1 MPNSTQQL
9 RIADYTYELPDQRIA
24 RYPAAE
30 RDDAKLLIY
39 KDKNIAED
47 RYRSLDQY
55 LEAGTMLVFNDT
67 KVIPA
72 RLQFVKDSG
81 GVVEIFCLEPLSE
94 PVSSMTQR
102 GHSKWKCL
110 VGGAKKWKSGPLTL
124 ENGPIRLDAFWEDK
138 ENHIIRF
145 EWLPDELT
153 FAEVLDVLGAVPLP
167 PYLARPVEADDR
179 TRYQTIYAR
188 YDGSVAAPTAGLHFT
203 QRIFDRLTEKGIAR
217 AQVTLHVGAGTF
229 KPVKSEVIGDHDM
242 HAEYFDVPLDTI
254 KNLYLQ
260 YQNGNVVAVGTTT
273 LRTLESLF
281 LMGSKLLVHPDQELP
296 ALEIKQW
303 DAYAPEHAQTTV
315 LQAFEALINWME
327 TRNLDRMVAK
337 TQLLIAPGYRVRTI
351 QALVTNFHQ
360 PNSTLLLLV
369 AAIVGADWRRIYQYA
384 LDGDFRFLSYGDG
397 SILFLS

>member
-1 MPNSTQQL
+1 MPNSIQQL
-9 RIADYTYELPDQRIA
+9 RIAEYTYELPDQRIA

-47 RYRSLDQY
+47 RYCNLDQY

-81 GVVEIFCLEPLSE
+81 GMVEVFCLEPLAE
-94 PVSSMTQR
+94 PVSGMTQR
-102 GHSKWKCL
+102 GQSRWKCL

-124 ENGPIRLDAFWEDK
+124 ENGPIRLNAFWEDK
-138 ENHIIRF
+138 ENHLIRF
-145 EWLPDELT
+145 EWLPAELT

-179 TRYQTIYAR
+179 TRYQTIYAH

-203 QRIFDRLTEKGIAR
+203 QRIFDRLTEKGVAR

-229 KPVKSEVIGDHDM
+229 KPVKSEIIGDHDM

-254 KNLYLQ
+254 KNLHLQ
-260 YQNGNVVAVGTTT
+260 YQNGSVVAVGTTT

-281 LMGSKLLVHPDQELP
+281 LMGSKLLVHPNLELP

-315 LQAFEALINWME
+315 LQAFEALIYWME
-327 TRNLDRMVAK
+327 ARNMDRMVAK
-337 TQLLIAPGYRVRTI
+337 TQLLIAPGYHIRTI
-351 QALVTNFHQ
+351 RALITNFHQ

-369 AAIVGADWRRIYQYA
+369 AAMVGEDWRRIYQYA
-384 LDGDFRFLSYGDG
+384 LDHDFRFLSYGDG
-397 SILFLS
+397 SLLFRA